1 MQTQHAVDL
10 WAQQRL
16 VVLASEDMSLAYWSG
31 GIIDD
36 VPGYSSQRWQL
47 AVDMIYRCVVS
58 GLLELTYPTYRDD
71 HDAFFQAIRTRSPF
85 DQSKGVQFDESGG
98 VLWNWEQLFGTE
110 KLVALVGKHFP
121 KTDEY
126 DPNLNPAFVQ
136 ELREIFSAA
145 GVPWSDAPLLPVM
158 PASAGAA

>member
-98 VLWNWEQLFGTE
+98 VLWNWEQLFGTD

-136 ELREIFSAA
+136 ELRAYH
-145 GVPWSDAPLLPVM
+145 GPTRRCCR
-158 PASAGAA
+158 

>member
-1 MQTQHAVDL
+1 
-10 WAQQRL
+10 
-16 VVLASEDMSLAYWSG
+16 LAYWSG

-98 VLWNWEQLFGTE
+98 VLWNWEQLFGTD